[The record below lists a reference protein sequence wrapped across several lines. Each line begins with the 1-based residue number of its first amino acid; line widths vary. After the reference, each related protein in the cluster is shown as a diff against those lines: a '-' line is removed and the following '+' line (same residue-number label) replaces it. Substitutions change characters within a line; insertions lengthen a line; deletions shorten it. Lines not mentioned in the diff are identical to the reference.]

1 MRPTPLAA
9 ATSRA
14 ATWAGTA
21 SQCSCWA
28 ATRPGGAEQ
37 VLTIDPQCQLIAQ
50 APLRGQVLSF
60 SAAGRYLSLLTGSG
74 LEIYTRDMS
83 LYRALEDTQDAR
95 FTALSPNGSALL
107 ADSQQA
113 WLYIPS

>member
-1 MRPTPLAA
+1 MQTELVVNPTDCPQRLPRLLLLGRYQA
-9 ATSRA
+9 
-14 ATWAGTA
+14 
-21 SQCSCWA
+21 
-28 ATRPGGAEQ
+28 GGAEQ

>member
-1 MRPTPLAA
+1 M
-9 ATSRA
+9 
-14 ATWAGTA
+14 
-21 SQCSCWA
+21 
-28 ATRPGGAEQ
+28 
-37 VLTIDPQCQLIAQ
+37 
-50 APLRGQVLSF
+50 
-60 SAAGRYLSLLTGSG
+60 LTGSG